1 VSEDETTNNR
11 TSCPRDEIAAYLD
24 GELDARAGMIF
35 EEHAKDCSACSA
47 DLSEQRRLLCALDF
61 ALGSDD
67 PGLALP
73 RNFARVV
80 AKRAESDMSGM
91 RQAPERRRAVR
102 LCLGLVLLCF
112 LLLEGASLSASFLL
126 PLRFAARYASSIFGL
141 VWNALYDMGTGVAVV
156 LRAVARHFL
165 FDLHPLN
172 LLVLLLFA
180 VALVLLPRLIINY
193 HRRQITE

>member
-1 VSEDETTNNR
+1 MSDDKTTNNR
-11 TSCPRDEIAAYLD
+11 RSCQRDEIAAYLD
-24 GELDARAGMIF
+24 GELDTRAGMLF
-35 EEHAKDCSACSA
+35 EEHAKECSTCAA

-61 ALGSDD
+61 ALGGDD

-91 RQAPERRRAVR
+91 RQRHERRRAFR
-102 LCLGLVLLCF
+102 LCAGLALLSF
-112 LLLEGASLSASFLL
+112 LLLGGASLSASVLV
-126 PLRFAARYASSIFGL
+126 PVRAVTRYASSIFGL
-141 VWNALYDMGTGVAVV
+141 VWNALYDIGTGVAVV
-156 LRAVARHFL
+156 LRAIARHFI

-180 VALVLLPRLIINY
+180 VALVLLPRLIVNY